1 MSIKIPM
8 PRLYF
13 NGQLYVNSA
22 STQYLKNIDL
32 TQRCLSM
39 LKKGEDRI
47 IMYEHE
53 DSVKLVKWYIMKE
66 FINDDQVKM
75 IQYISPM
82 DGNYSESLIMEI
94 VDFLREHPHKWEF
107 VLNDTTETVY
117 RFLILW
123 THKYGGRVMK
133 DMIYPNKN
141 AMYLTVHG
149 EAPPLYVENYKLP
162 RLRGFW
168 CRNKE
173 ELFDAYLKLQTL
185 GVSEM
190 AIKPIYTS
198 GGLGIQFIKDI
209 DEIEYYGFP
218 YGEIVLEEKVC
229 DLENIFPVYHF
240 EENKCCLD
248 ISFQLIKENKFS
260 GVTNMLILPEHL
272 QQECERQKDEFLKTF
287 ELKAFWGIDMMI
299 VKNNIFVNDINSG
312 RLNGSHPPKYF
323 IKNHYSHDAKFIM
336 ENIDGNWSFEEIMS
350 YDPKKI
356 IEKLE
361 PDIIKNI
368 NINDYK
374 CDMIP
379 LTYNHAL
386 GEKSS
391 CRMLWVF
398 YK

>member
-1 MSIKIPM
+1 M

-22 STQYLKNIDL
+22 STQFLKNIDL
-32 TQRCLSM
+32 TQRCLPM

-53 DSVKLVKWYIMKE
+53 DSVKLVRWYVSKG
-66 FINDDQVKM
+66 FIDENQVKM

-94 VDFLREHPHKWEF
+94 VDFLREAPYKWEF
-107 VLNDTTETVY
+107 VLNDTTDTVY
-117 RFLILW
+117 RFLTLW
-123 THKYGGRVMK
+123 TNKYGGRVMK
-133 DMIYPNKN
+133 DMVYPNKN
-141 AMYLTVHG
+141 AMYLTANG
-149 EAPPLYVENYKLP
+149 DASPMYVENYKLP

-173 ELFDAYLKLQTL
+173 ELFEAYLKLQTY
-185 GVSEM
+185 GVDEM

-198 GGLGIQFIKDI
+198 GGLGIQFIKDT

-218 YGEIVLEEKVC
+218 FGEIVLEEKAY
-229 DLENIFPVYHF
+229 DLGNVFPVYHF
-240 EENKCCLD
+240 EENKCCGE
-248 ISFQLIKENKFS
+248 ISYQLIKGNRFS
-260 GVTNMLILPEHL
+260 GVTNMLTLPEHL
-272 QQECERQKDEFLKTF
+272 YQECERQKDEFMKTF
-287 ELKAFWGIDMMI
+287 DLKAFWGIDMMI
-299 VKNNIFVNDINSG
+299 VKDKSIFVNDINSG

-323 IKNHYSHDAKFIM
+323 IKNHYSSDVKFIM
-336 ENIDGNWSFEEIMS
+336 ENIDGNWSFEEIMG

-356 IEKLE
+356 IAMLE
-361 PDIIKNI
+361 PEIIKNI
-368 NINDYK
+368 DMDEYK

-379 LTYNHAL
+379 MTYNHAL

-398 YK
+398 FK